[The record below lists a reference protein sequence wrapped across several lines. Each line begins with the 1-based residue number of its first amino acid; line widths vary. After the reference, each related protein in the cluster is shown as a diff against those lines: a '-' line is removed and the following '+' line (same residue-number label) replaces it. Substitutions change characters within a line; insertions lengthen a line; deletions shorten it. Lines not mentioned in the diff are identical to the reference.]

1 MKFDVKKLVIVTLL
15 LGIVVTGWLNC
26 TKDER
31 SAKARY
37 EQLVEFANR
46 QTVEIAI
53 IEQAARLQ
61 QLKTAVKE
69 AQLKSVPVNTEIPK
83 EVSDEHEDPDSK

>member
-1 MKFDVKKLVIVTLL
+1 MKFDMDVKKLVIIALL
-15 LGIVVTGWLNC
+15 LGIAVTGWLNC

-46 QTVEIAI
+46 QAVEIAI

-69 AQLKSVPVNTEIPK
+69 ARYGQA
-83 EVSDEHEDPDSK
+83 